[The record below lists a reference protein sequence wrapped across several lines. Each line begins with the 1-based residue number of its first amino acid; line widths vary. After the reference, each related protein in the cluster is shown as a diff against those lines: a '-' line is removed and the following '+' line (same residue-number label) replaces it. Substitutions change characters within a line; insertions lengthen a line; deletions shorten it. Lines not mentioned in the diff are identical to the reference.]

1 MGGTRITITG
11 TNFPIDEEIVVN
23 IGFDACTIVSKTR
36 TQIVAETPLRSNL
49 ATGVENVAVIL
60 KGTDEAY
67 CTDSTGA
74 LCTFT
79 WATSETPFYDT
90 ATAAWDAGSSSYQ
103 VTIAGTGFGTDTAS
117 TRVKVGTAEQ
127 TIVSVTD
134 TSIVAQLVDIDRSD
148 NVQVALY
155 ATKGYAGV
163 KTVTIEPKM
172 TQVSP
177 QAGSKAGTEITF
189 TTIGVGRSDEITSSL
204 AGTVVSRTY
213 TSVTFRTNSKN

>member
-1 MGGTRITITG
+1 M
-11 TNFPIDEEIVVN
+11 
-23 IGFDACTIVSKTR
+23 
-36 TQIVAETPLRSNL
+36 
-49 ATGVENVAVIL
+49 
-60 KGTDEAY
+60 
-67 CTDSTGA
+67 
-74 LCTFT
+74 
-79 WATSETPFYDT
+79 
-90 ATAAWDAGSSSYQ
+90 
-103 VTIAGTGFGTDTAS
+103 
-117 TRVKVGTAEQ
+117 
-127 TIVSVTD
+127 SVTD

-163 KTVTIEPKM
+163 KTVTIEPKL

-213 TSVTFRTNSKN
+213 TSVSIRTQTSKPN